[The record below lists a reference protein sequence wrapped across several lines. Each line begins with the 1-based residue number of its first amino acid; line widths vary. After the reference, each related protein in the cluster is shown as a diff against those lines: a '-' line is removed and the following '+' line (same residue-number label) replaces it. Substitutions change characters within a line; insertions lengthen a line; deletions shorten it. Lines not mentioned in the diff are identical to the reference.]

1 MRKLGLVIP
10 CILTFALTLFAQPA
24 RPDFSGSWILVPAR
38 GSLQVPVPS
47 SRVFVIEH
55 REPAFRMVRI
65 SVTDGETDEFSIDP
79 RTDGSETSKSEP
91 GSVAPALMH
100 WDGSRLVYQTVILT
114 NNRTASGI
122 ARYELADDGNSLTAR
137 ESFRGPVLKVDDV
150 WVFEKSK
157 GGRKPL

>member
-10 CILTFALTLFAQPA
+10 CILTFAPTLFAQPA
-24 RPDFSGSWILVPAR
+24 RPYFSGTWILVPAR

-55 REPAFRMVRI
+55 REPQFRMVRI
-65 SVTDGETDEFSIDP
+65 SVTDGKTDKFSIDLK
-79 RTDGSETSKSEP
+79 TDESETSKSEP
-91 GSVAPALMH
+91 GSVAPAIIH
-100 WDGSRLVYQTVILT
+100 WEGSRLVYQTVISM
-114 NNRTASGI
+114 NNRAASDI
-122 ARYELADDGNSLTAR
+122 ARYELADDSTSLTAR
-137 ESFRGPVLKVDDV
+137 ESFRGPVLKYDKV